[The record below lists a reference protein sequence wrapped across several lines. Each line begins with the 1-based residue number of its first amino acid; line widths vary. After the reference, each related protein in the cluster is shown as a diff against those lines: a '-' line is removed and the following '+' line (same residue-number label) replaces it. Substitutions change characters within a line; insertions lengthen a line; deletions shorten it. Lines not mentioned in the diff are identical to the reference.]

1 MTLDELN
8 ATVAAATGMTKASA
22 AKATEAALAGIQTA
36 LSKGDKVS
44 IAGFGVFERVHR
56 AERDGRNPQSG
67 DAIKIAASHAVKF
80 KPAKSLKEAVN
91 G

>member
-8 ATVAAATGMTKASA
+8 AAVAAETGMSK
-22 AKATEAALAGIQTA
+22 AKAGEAVSAVLSGIQGA

-44 IAGFGVFERVHR
+44 IAGFGTFEVVSRP
-56 AERDGRNPQSG
+56 ERDGRNPQTG
-67 DAIKIAASHAVKF
+67 KTIKIAASKVAKF
-80 KPAKSLKEAVN
+80 KPGKGMRDAVN